1 MKGEQK
7 CRVLYTTEVIKLT
20 YTVTVYYAI
29 LCMTHGNLKGK
40 KSLVDTQR
48 ERERSQELS
57 Q

>member
-48 ERERSQELS
+48 ERSQELS